1 MIGVGTAECYFFS
14 GGDRE
19 SSSTQGLSKCSVSH
33 RSPRVGEGRGEQA
46 WESCRLLGPYPRPE
60 NQHVQLTL

>member
-1 MIGVGTAECYFFS
+1 MIGVETVECYFFS

-33 RSPRVGEGRGEQA
+33 RSPRVGGGKGRASLGKMQT
-46 WESCRLLGPYPRPE
+46 LGPQP
-60 NQHVQLTL
+60 QA